1 MSGSADETAGNA
13 RWLDRL
19 AGAAVVL
26 ALGGVLGAATPAL
39 VRASGLGAAPEGYA
53 ELPRSH
59 PRQPGASSSKPR
71 IEFLDAPDDD
81 GLPSPTDRPP
91 GQSAASWAVP
101 RMGRARTTLELRT
114 HAAPTGLVVG
124 EVPAGTAVT
133 VVREEGAWVLIA
145 QSAAGDLSLGW
156 APKSEVAIR

>member
-26 ALGGVLGAATPAL
+26 ALGAVLGAATPAL

-59 PRQPGASSSKPR
+59 PLPPSASSSKPR
-71 IEFLDAPDDD
+71 IEFLDEPDDER
-81 GLPSPTDRPP
+81 LPSPTDLPP
-91 GQSAASWAVP
+91 GHSSASWAVP
-101 RMGRARTTLELRT
+101 RAGLARTTLELRT
-114 HAAPTGLVVG
+114 HADSTGLIVG
-124 EVPAGTAVT
+124 EVPAGAPVT
-133 VVREEGAWVLIA
+133 VVREQGAWVLIA
-145 QSAAGDLSLGW
+145 QNAAGDMSLGW
-156 APKSEVAIR
+156 APKSQVAIR